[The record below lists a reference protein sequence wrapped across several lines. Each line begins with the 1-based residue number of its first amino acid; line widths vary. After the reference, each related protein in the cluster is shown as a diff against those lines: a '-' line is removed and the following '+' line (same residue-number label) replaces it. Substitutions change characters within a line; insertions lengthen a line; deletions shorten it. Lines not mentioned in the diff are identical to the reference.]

1 MNTVFFGGIAQYYDS
16 SGILVQDNN
25 VPFVKTIA
33 RVERTSNGQ
42 MSEYKLPVE
51 LPNLLGA
58 GAELIPNEALPKY
71 ANGVIKYDD
80 LVDDTTLIGYIFGG
94 ISSSSKNIF
103 FVNNGTQSSASNQI
117 FKVKLIKNEAAAIDD
132 LNEQS
137 IGTLKLVTAPNPSNG
152 SFEATYNL
160 IAPSDVT
167 ITFSKLSGEI
177 TEIVKLKNQPQG
189 TNTYK
194 QDQLKNLADGAYFIR
209 VDTQNETAIQKI
221 IIKK

>member
-1 MNTVFFGGIAQYYDS
+1 
-16 SGILVQDNN
+16 
-25 VPFVKTIA
+25 
-33 RVERTSNGQ
+33 
-42 MSEYKLPVE
+42 
-51 LPNLLGA
+51 
-58 GAELIPNEALPKY
+58 
-71 ANGVIKYDD
+71 
-80 LVDDTTLIGYIFGG
+80 
-94 ISSSSKNIF
+94 
-103 FVNNGTQSSASNQI
+103 
-117 FKVKLIKNEAAAIDD
+117 
-132 LNEQS
+132 
-137 IGTLKLVTAPNPSNG
+137 
-152 SFEATYNL
+152 L